1 MNETEAIEYKNPMME
16 PRIYKV
22 VVHIGVGE
30 SGTKLTN
37 AMKVLETITGQ
48 KPTRTF
54 AKKTRPAF
62 GIKKGEPIGCKVTL
76 RKKRAETF
84 LKNALSVINYTLYED
99 QFDNTG
105 NFAFGVV
112 EHLGFPN
119 IKYDPAIGIFGMDII
134 VSIERPGMR
143 VKERRIKK
151 GTIPISHRINKDE
164 AINFAKYRLGVKVI

>member
-1 MNETEAIEYKNPMME
+1 MTEAIEYKNPMRA
-16 PRIYKV
+16 PHVYKV

-30 SGTKLTN
+30 SGTRLTN

-76 RKKRAETF
+76 RKKKADAF
-84 LKNALSVINYTLYED
+84 LKNALNVINYTLYED
-99 QFDNTG
+99 QFDDTG
-105 NFAFGVV
+105 NFSFGVV

-119 IKYDPAIGIFGMDII
+119 IKYDPAIGIFGMDIV
-134 VSIERPGMR
+134 VSIERPGVR
-143 VKERRIKK
+143 VKARRIKR
-151 GTIPISHRINKDE
+151 GTIPRSHRINKDE
-164 AINFAKYRLGVKVI
+164 AVNFAKYQLGIKVI

>member
-1 MNETEAIEYKNPMME
+1 MTEENLMRI
-16 PRIYKV
+16 PRVHKV

-37 AMKVLETITGQ
+37 AMKVLEMITGQ

-76 RKKRAETF
+76 RKKRADEF
-84 LKNALSVINYTLYED
+84 LKNALGLINYTLYED
-99 QFDNTG
+99 QFDDTG
-105 NFAFGVV
+105 NFSFGIV

-119 IKYDPAIGIFGMDII
+119 IKYDPAIGIFGMDVI
-134 VSIERPGMR
+134 VSIERPGIR
-143 VKERRIKK
+143 VKERRIKQ
-151 GTIPISHRINKDE
+151 GTIPRSHRVNKDE
-164 AINFAKYRLGVKVI
+164 AINFAKDQLGIKVI